1 MTINRGAERGSKQA
15 DLGLLDVEEEEQEQE
30 EDGGPMER
38 LPWLVATEPVLVLV
52 TY

>member
-1 MTINRGAERGSKQA
+1 MTINRGAERGSEQA
-15 DLGLLDVEEEEQEQE
+15 DLGLLDMEKEEQEQE

-38 LPWLVATEPVLVLV
+38 LPWLVATEPVLVRV